1 MHQVIKIDTSD
12 FDLQKAMLDELG
24 NISAILPGVEYA
36 VPMAA
41 RLGAAQGKIHLSDYA
56 VQRVRN
62 KFNFRSQLTEA
73 GLSNIGFF
81 LLCAGQPVQIPSGFS
96 FPAVVKPVDMAGSI
110 NVRKVHNL
118 GELTTAVDAFSQ
130 ALPNDVGFTASGCV
144 IVEEYIPGKEYSIE
158 GVVRKDGSITIASVT
173 EKLLGAEPY
182 FVEIGHIVGQRYTE
196 AFYTTMSNYT
206 LAVLDAIQLN
216 VGPFHLEL
224 RVTPEGR
231 PVAIELADFTGYEVE
246 EYIEGDIYHVDAIL
260 ANGSMPYFKVSKYL
274 NTCLDFRNGQPLGSV
289 TVDNPEF
296 IATAQIFTQEVCTR
310 LNLENQAIHLELI
323 ECHGEL
329 VFLEIGG
336 RVGGGEIPFITL
348 RSEGI
353 DLYALWT
360 QAALGIAISP
370 VKTRIT
376 GFVMMPN
383 PFSGGYAFD
392 PNMNLSHPLLTYR
405 CIQPGGE
412 NSEFSY
418 EDIPAKLHFTG
429 DNQAEVES
437 AITQCMNILQKS
449 IRAV

>member
-1 MHQVIKIDTSD
+1 MKHVLVINRYD
-12 FDLQKAMLDELG
+12 DE
-24 NISAILPGVEYA
+24 
-36 VPMAA
+36 
-41 RLGAAQGKIHLSDYA
+41 LSDYRKYIDHTQVDVSYISLVGHSSLIDPA
-56 VQRVRN
+56 ISVAIVEVNTLDADTVLREACRIHHQRPIDFVLAFSEYDLDAAALVRTELNISGAKIADNLLCRN
-62 KFNFRSQLTEA
+62 KASMKAALT
-73 GLSNIGFF
+73 GSTVRYPHYRQVLSREEIDAFCCEQGY
-81 LLCAGQPVQIPSGFS
+81 PVILKPQVGAASDG
-96 FPAVVKPVDMAGSI
+96 VVKLERRED
-110 NVRKVHNL
+110 
-118 GELTTAVDAFSQ
+118 
-130 ALPNDVGFTASGCV
+130 
-144 IVEEYIPGKEYSIE
+144 IP
-158 GVVRKDGSITIASVT
+158 
-173 EKLLGAEPY
+173 
-182 FVEIGHIVGQRYTE
+182 
-196 AFYTTMSNYT
+196 
-206 LAVLDAIQLN
+206 
-216 VGPFHLEL
+216 
-224 RVTPEGR
+224 
-231 PVAIELADFTGYEVE
+231 ELADFTGYEVE

-383 PFSGGYAFD
+383 PFPGGYAFD
-392 PNMNLSHPLLTYR
+392 PNMNLSHPLLTYH

-429 DNQAEVES
+429 DNQADVEN